1 LARILAL
8 DYGRARCG
16 CALSDPTGMIA
27 TPLDV
32 IEDPA
37 SEEGLSQVVRL
48 VRDKGVT
55 TVVVGLPV
63 TLSGTEGAQA
73 HEARLFAEQLEAAL
87 PGVPVA
93 TYDERFTTKLAAGGG
108 GEAPED
114 SRAAAHLLESY
125 LRAKSE

>member
-1 LARILAL
+1 LSRVLAL

-16 CALSDPTGMIA
+16 CALSDPTGTIA

-32 IEDPA
+32 IENPG
-37 SEEGLSQVVRL
+37 SEQGLAEVARL
-48 VRDKGVT
+48 VRDRRVT

-63 TLSGTEGAQA
+63 TLSGAEGAQA
-73 HEARLFAEQLEAAL
+73 LEARKFAEQLEAAL
-87 PGVPVA
+87 AVPVE
-93 TYDERFTTKLAAGGG
+93 TYDERFTTKLATSSG

-125 LRAKSE
+125 LRARNE